1 MLRVGL
7 SGGIGSGKSTVAERL
22 RALGA
27 VIVDADALAREVV
40 APGSRGL
47 AELIE
52 RFGRDIVG
60 ADGALDRPA
69 LAAKAFVDDES
80 RAALNAI
87 THPKI
92 AELTAR
98 RMAEAPADSV
108 LVHDIPL
115 LVEAGYAPEYQLVII
130 VHAPED
136 VRVAR
141 LTERGLA
148 ETDARARI
156 AAQATEPQR
165 REVADV
171 WLDNS
176 GDVDDLLARV
186 DRLWD
191 ERLVPFEENVR
202 LGLRPPQRS
211 PRLVDPDPEWPAQAR
226 RLLARVERAAGE
238 RAVRVDH
245 IGSTAV
251 PGLPTE
257 DVIDLQLTARTLAD
271 ADALAEPLAEAGFVV
286 CPDVTADAPHE
297 FAPEP
302 QQWAKR
308 LHVSADPGRRANLH
322 LRVGG
327 TASWRVA
334 LLFPAWLRADAA
346 ARADYLEV
354 KRRLVAE
361 HAEDP
366 HSEDRAAAEEAWFAA
381 NLPNALAWAE
391 RTGWRP

>member
-47 AELIE
+47 SELIE
-52 RFGRDIVG
+52 RFGQDIVG
-60 ADGALDRPA
+60 ADGVLDRPA

-92 AELTAR
+92 AELTAQ

-115 LVEAGYAPEYQLVII
+115 LVEAGYAPGYQLVII
-130 VHAPED
+130 VDAPES

-141 LTERGLA
+141 LIERGLT

-165 REVADV
+165 REAADV

-176 GDVDDLLARV
+176 GEVDDLLARI
-186 DRLWD
+186 DRLWH
-191 ERLVPFEENVR
+191 ERLVPFEEN
-202 LGLRPPQRS
+202 LRVGQSPPRRS
-211 PRLVDPDPEWPAQAR
+211 SRLVDPDPEWPAQAR
-226 RLLARVERAAGE
+226 RSIARVERAAGE

-251 PGLPTE
+251 VGLPAK
-257 DVIDLQLTARTLAD
+257 DVIDLQLTVRTLAD
-271 ADALAEPLAEAGFVV
+271 ADALAEPLSQAGFVV
-286 CPDVTADAPHE
+286 RPEVTADTPHE

-302 QQWAKR
+302 DQWAKR

-322 LRVGG
+322 LRVAG

-334 LLFPAWLRADAA
+334 LLFPAWLNADDT

-354 KRRLVAE
+354 KRRLAAE
-361 HAEDP
+361 HADDP
-366 HSEDRAAAEEAWFAA
+366 DNEGYAAAKEAWFAE
-381 NLPNALAWAE
+381 NLPEAVAWAE
-391 RTGWRP
+391 RTGWSP